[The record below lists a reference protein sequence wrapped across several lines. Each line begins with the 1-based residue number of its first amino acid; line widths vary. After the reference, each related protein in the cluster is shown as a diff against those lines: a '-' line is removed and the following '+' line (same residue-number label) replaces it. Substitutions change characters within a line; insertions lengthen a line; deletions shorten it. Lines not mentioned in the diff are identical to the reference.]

1 MIGGKFCSNCG
12 MLVYPYTTFCEKC
25 GTLVNDAPHANNVQ
39 TSPQPRESL
48 GIRVEDF
55 KSMKDYRIWL
65 EKMGTRIEIV
75 RVIPYTLPWLTEC
88 YIVTYELFTSETS
101 SFTLAPSLEIQTG
114 N

>member
-1 MIGGKFCSNCG
+1 
-12 MLVYPYTTFCEKC
+12 MLVYPGTTFCEKC
-25 GTLVNDAPHANNVQ
+25 GVLVNDVLHANNVQ
-39 TSPQPRESL
+39 TSPQPMKSL

-55 KSMKDYRIWL
+55 KSMKDYKGWL

-88 YIVTYELFTSETS
+88 YTVTYELLASETS
-101 SFTLAPSLEIQTG
+101 SFALAPSLEIQTG